1 MIINPE
7 KYIDAFKLAG
17 ANVLTVHY
25 EACKH
30 LHRTIQEIKTKKMK
44 AGVAINP
51 HTPIDSLKDVIHNI
65 DVVCV
70 MSVNPGFGGQ
80 KFIERTYTKIQQLQ
94 EMKQSEKSDFLI
106 QVDGGVNLENSKKLI
121 KIGAN
126 VLVAGSSVFKSNDP
140 MHTIQLMKNQTI

>member
-140 MHTIQLMKNQTI
+140 TRTIQLMKNQTI